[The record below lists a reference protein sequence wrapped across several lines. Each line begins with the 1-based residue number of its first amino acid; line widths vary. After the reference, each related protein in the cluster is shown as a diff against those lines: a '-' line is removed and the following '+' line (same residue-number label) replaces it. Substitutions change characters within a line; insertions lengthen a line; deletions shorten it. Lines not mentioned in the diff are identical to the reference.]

1 MQLRSCLFV
10 IKYVSDQY
18 ENKGMCN
25 KVTLE
30 IVGTIRFIPD
40 YCKDPKTCKKVLI
53 AILMY

>member
-1 MQLRSCLFV
+1 MSFV
-10 IKYVSDQY
+10 IKYVPDQY
-18 ENKGMCN
+18 ENKEMCN